1 VTTDLSG
8 AQRARVL
15 VRSLPTD
22 GKPRRAATLAIAS
35 ALGVP
40 VAHARDLLAE
50 LPVILPRQLPLA
62 EATSLASTI
71 KAGGG
76 LAEIDVRAARTAARC
91 DGHPTLDSQD
101 ACEQCAR
108 LVCAVCT
115 RRAGGARICPV
126 CLSKARRRR
135 AFRRIRIA
143 VLLAILALV
152 LAYAWRDVRGRK
164 LRTQWT
170 APVDVALVLLR
181 TDRLEPGT
189 LELVTDALPAL
200 EARLADEL
208 ARYRSGSM
216 KPFRFTA
223 FGPVDLET
231 RPPKP
236 GEGFLE
242 TLSYSYEL
250 FFYLRRIDKSV
261 ELSRGK
267 FDSTI
272 YLVTRRP
279 RGDRSFIEGTSQQ
292 GGRVGIVEVDLDHGM
307 APFALFVA
315 THELLHTL
323 GATDKYD
330 ASGRALVPDGLGEP
344 DRVPLYPQRY
354 AEVMARNVVLAP
366 GRERPPKTLDEI
378 RIGALTA
385 REIGWTTAA
394 PP

>member
-1 VTTDLSG
+1 MDRSG
-8 AQRARVL
+8 LQRARVV
-15 VRSLPTD
+15 VRSLPEE
-22 GKPRRAATLAIAS
+22 GKPRRAATLLIAS

-40 VAHARDLLAE
+40 AVDARDLLAE
-50 LPVILPRQLPLA
+50 LPVLLPRPLPLA
-62 EATSLASTI
+62 EATALASTI

-76 LAEIDVRAARTAARC
+76 LAELDARATQTAACC
-91 DGHPTLDSQD
+91 DEHATLDAYD
-101 ACEQCAR
+101 VCERCGR
-108 LVCAVCT
+108 RVCAVCT
-115 RRAGGARICPV
+115 RRAARERLCPV
-126 CLSKARRRR
+126 CRSKAQRRQ

-164 LRTQWT
+164 LRTEWT
-170 APVDVALVLLR
+170 APVNVAIVLLR

-189 LELVTDALPAL
+189 LELVTSALPAL
-200 EARLADEL
+200 EARLAEEL
-208 ARYRSGSM
+208 ARYRGGSM

-223 FGPVDLET
+223 FGPIDLET

-236 GEGFLE
+236 GEGLLD

-250 FFYLRRIDKSV
+250 FFFLRRIDKSV
-261 ELSRGK
+261 ALDRGE

-279 RGDRSFIEGTSQQ
+279 RGDRAFIEGTSEQ

-315 THELLHTL
+315 THEILHTL

-330 ASGRALVPDGLGEP
+330 TSGRALVPDGLGEP
-344 DRVPLYPQRY
+344 ERVPRYPQRF
-354 AEVMARNVVLAP
+354 AEVMARNLVLAP
-366 GRERPPKTLDEI
+366 GKERPPKTLDEL
-378 RIGALTA
+378 RIGPVTA
-385 REIGWTTAA
+385 REIGWTGAA